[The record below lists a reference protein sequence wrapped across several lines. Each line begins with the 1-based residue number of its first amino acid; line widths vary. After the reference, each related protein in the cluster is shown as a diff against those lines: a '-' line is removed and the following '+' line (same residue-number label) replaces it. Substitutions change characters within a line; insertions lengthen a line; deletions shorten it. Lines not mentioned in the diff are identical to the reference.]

1 MRLASAFLESSGMTP
16 LRLNQRSLEMRKAI
30 SSGVVIALVGCGGG
44 AKNEAPPA
52 AAPAPVAP
60 QASAAAFD
68 TGVAECD
75 DYLTKYTACIDQHVP
90 EAMRSTFRQSMDQTR
105 AAWKQANTTT
115 PEAKQ
120 ALASACTTAM
130 DAAKQA
136 MAAYGCSW

>member
-1 MRLASAFLESSGMTP
+1 MHRMILAGT
-16 LRLNQRSLEMRKAI
+16 
-30 SSGVVIALVGCGGG
+30 VIALSGCGGG
-44 AKNEAPPA
+44 ATNETAPTPAPA
-52 AAPAPVAP
+52 AAAAPVAT
-60 QASAAAFD
+60 ATFD

-90 EAMRSTFRQSMDQTR
+90 EAMRSTFRQSMEQTR

-115 PEAKQ
+115 PEAQQ